1 MELKLTGCGVVPGQ
15 AEGEAMVTSQSISFF
30 GGVDPR
36 TGKITDRRHELF
48 GRSIAGKVAV
58 FPFGKGSCAGS
69 LIILELVRVGKAPAA
84 IVNINTE
91 PILATGPIISKHFYG
106 KNIPILTLD
115 EGSFKKIKTG
125 QHIIVDAVQGHI
137 CINT

>member
-1 MELKLTGCGVVPGQ
+1 MVPTDCLKAFCAVAASSGAVSLVHIVGHTP
-15 AEGEAMVTSQSISFF
+15 EAQTLEI
-30 GGVDPR
+30 
-36 TGKITDRRHELF
+36 
-48 GRSIAGKVAV
+48 
-58 FPFGKGSCAGS
+58 GKGSCAGS

-106 KNIPILTLD
+106 KDIPILALD

-137 CINT
+137 CISA